1 MATVQVV
8 PSYPQLLGRFD
19 VHPQPAVSTA
29 VLPSGERGFRV
40 CIGAMNFGGRNR
52 IGDSHRKARM
62 GRRLGDCGVVG
73 MRKHASADEVDRELL
88 KAHLAGD
95 SRAFAV
101 LARRYYPQLVAMAR
115 RYRRDDFDPLD
126 GVQEGLARAI
136 AGAASFRGRSTVA
149 TWLTCIVKNACIDH
163 NRGRFGEIPLCDKEE
178 DFETFMSSQPIPCP
192 DVPLRV
198 TMAAAL
204 EQLPTDQRDALLYL
218 DIFGYS
224 LQETSR
230 SIGQPSGT
238 LKSRRARARRTLRRQ
253 LEEVQVA

>member
-1 MATVQVV
+1 
-8 PSYPQLLGRFD
+8 
-19 VHPQPAVSTA
+19 
-29 VLPSGERGFRV
+29 
-40 CIGAMNFGGRNR
+40 MNFGGRNR
-52 IGDSHRKARM
+52 IGDSHRKAHA
-62 GRRLGDCGVVG
+62 GRRLGDYGVVG

-95 SRAFAV
+95 RRAFAV
-101 LARRYYPQLVAMAR
+101 LAQRYYPQLVAMAR

-126 GVQEGLARAI
+126 GVQEG
-136 AGAASFRGRSTVA
+136 ASFRGRSTVA

-163 NRGRFGEIPLCDKEE
+163 IRGRLGEISLCDKDE
-178 DFETFMSSQPIPCP
+178 DFETLLSSQPIPCP

-198 TMAAAL
+198 TMVAAL

-238 LKSRRARARRTLRRQ
+238 LKSRRARARRALRRQ

>member
-1 MATVQVV
+1 MKT
-8 PSYPQLLGRFD
+8 
-19 VHPQPAVSTA
+19 
-29 VLPSGERGFRV
+29 
-40 CIGAMNFGGRNR
+40 
-52 IGDSHRKARM
+52 
-62 GRRLGDCGVVG
+62 
-73 MRKHASADEVDRELL
+73 
-88 KAHLAGD
+88 
-95 SRAFAV
+95 
-101 LARRYYPQLVAMAR
+101 
-115 RYRRDDFDPLD
+115 
-126 GVQEGLARAI
+126 
-136 AGAASFRGRSTVA
+136 
-149 TWLTCIVKNACIDH
+149 ACIDH
-163 NRGRFGEIPLCDKEE
+163 NRGRFGESPLCDKEE
-178 DFETFMSSQPIPCP
+178 DFETFMSSQQIPCP

>member
-1 MATVQVV
+1 
-8 PSYPQLLGRFD
+8 
-19 VHPQPAVSTA
+19 
-29 VLPSGERGFRV
+29 
-40 CIGAMNFGGRNR
+40 MNFGGRKR
-52 IGDSHRKARM
+52 IGDSHQKARA
-62 GRRLGDCGVVG
+62 GRRLGDYGVVG
-73 MRKHASADEVDRELL
+73 TRKQATADEIDRELL

-95 SRAFAV
+95 RRAFAV
-101 LARRYYPQLVAMAR
+101 LVQRYYSQLVAMAR

-136 AGAASFRGRSTVA
+136 AGAANFRGRSTVA

-163 NRGRFGEIPLCDKEE
+163 NRGRFGEVPLCDREE
-178 DFETFMSSQPIPCP
+178 DFETFISSRPVPCP
-192 DVPLRV
+192 DIPLRV

-204 EQLPTDQRDALLYL
+204 EQLPPDQRDALLYL

-238 LKSRRARARRTLRRQ
+238 LKSRRARARNTLQRQ
-253 LEEVQVA
+253 LEEVQAA